1 LTFSFFFVYL
11 VMEKGELQRMC
22 DKLFEQFE
30 SCKTF
35 SIDHLH
41 RLKSFEIEKDVFI
54 KKIKSL
60 EDALMHSKLPL
71 EKPCDSVMSNDDV
84 TSSSHAIPIH
94 RTMFVKPSMSTHH
107 PHTSSANKRYNS
119 IPICHY
125 CGISGHIR
133 PNCFQLRSQK
143 PWDKIPGIKNQVMNL
158 CDQVKLISK
167 KLESPTPYEK
177 NLVMP
182 KKNISNKQVWIK
194 ESENLCFVAHTTLKI
209 LDTCLWYLDSTCSKH
224 MTGQGTP

>member
-1 LTFSFFFVYL
+1 
-11 VMEKGELQRMC
+11 
-22 DKLFEQFE
+22 LFEQFE
-30 SCKTF
+30 NCKTS
-35 SIDHLH
+35 SIDHLQ
-41 RLKSFEIEKDVFI
+41 RLESFEKEKDVFV

-60 EDALMHSKLPL
+60 EKALMHSKLPL
-71 EKPCDSVMSNDDV
+71 EKPYDMSNSN
-84 TSSSHAIPIH
+84 TSSSSHDMLIH
-94 RTMFVKPSMSTHH
+94 RTMFVKPGMSTHH
-107 PHTSSANKRYNS
+107 SHASSRNKGTRYNS
-119 IPICHY
+119 IPSCYY
-125 CGISGHIR
+125 CGIMGHTR
-133 PNCFQLRSQK
+133 LNCFQICSQK
-143 PWDKIPGIKNQVMNL
+143 PWDKKHEPRDDEPGIRNQVNNL